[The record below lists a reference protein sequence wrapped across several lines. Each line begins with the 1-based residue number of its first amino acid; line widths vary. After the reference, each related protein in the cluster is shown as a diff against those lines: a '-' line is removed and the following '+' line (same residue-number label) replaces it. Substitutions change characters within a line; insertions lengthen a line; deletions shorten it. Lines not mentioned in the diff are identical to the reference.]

1 MKIGITQLL
10 IGGARKMDEWLP
22 KVKAAGYDCVEI
34 LMTDDGDLPYDFTA
48 QDIARIKDLSA
59 RHHVE
64 LVSMLTS
71 VSKRGSLSS
80 DDPADH
86 DRFVEVTR
94 KGLDAAVAL
103 GIDTILTIPG
113 GPSAAVRYDVA
124 YQRDVAGMRRVAA
137 YAEQAGVNLAIEYVW
152 NGMFLS
158 PLEMKRFLEEV
169 GSPRVGFY
177 MDPGNMAISSI
188 PEQWAEIL
196 APHLQKVHFK
206 DFRKV
211 FGESRFEWK
220 ALLDG
225 DVNYPRLMA
234 ALRGAGYD
242 GAVISEVDP
251 GLVRGA
257 ADAWDAHRITAEA
270 MRRILIM

>member
-34 LMTDDGDLPYDFTA
+34 LMTDNGDLPFDYA
-48 QDIARIKDLSA
+48 SKDIERIEELSA
-59 RHHVE
+59 RHRVE
-64 LVSMLTS
+64 LASMVTS

-80 DDPADH
+80 NDPAEH
-86 DRFVEVTR
+86 DRFVEVTHR
-94 KGLDAAVAL
+94 AIDAAAAL

-124 YQRDVAGMRRVAA
+124 YHRDVEGMRRVAP
-137 YAEQAGVNLAIEYVW
+137 YAERAGVNLAIEYVW

-158 PLEMKRFLEEV
+158 PLEMKRFLDEV
-169 GSPRVGFY
+169 GSPRIGFY
-177 MDPGNMAISSI
+177 MDPGNMAISSL

-196 APHLQKVHFK
+196 GPHIQKVHFK
-206 DFRKV
+206 DFRRI

-220 ALLDG
+220 ALLEG
-225 DVNYPRLMA
+225 DVDYPRFIA
-234 ALRGAGYD
+234 ALRDAGYD

-251 GLVRGA
+251 GLVKGP
-257 ADAWDAHRITAEA
+257 ADVWDAHRITADA
-270 MRRILIM
+270 MRKILAM

>member
-1 MKIGITQLL
+1 MEIGITQLL
-10 IGGARKMDEWLP
+10 LGGARQMDQWLP

-34 LMTDDGDLPYDFTA
+34 TMTDSGDLPLEYTGE
-48 QDIARIKDLSA
+48 DIDRIKALCRQHRVGLA
-59 RHHVE
+59 
-64 LVSMLTS
+64 SMVTS
-71 VSKRGSLSS
+71 VSRRGSLSS
-80 DDPADH
+80 DDSAERE
-86 DRFVEVTR
+86 RFVEVTHR
-94 KGLDAAVAL
+94 AIDAATAL

-113 GPSAAVRYDVA
+113 GPSASVRYDVA
-124 YQRDVAGMRRVAA
+124 YERDVAGMRRVAP
-137 YAEQAGVNLAIEYVW
+137 YAEKQGVNLAIEYVW

-158 PLEMKRFLEEV
+158 PLEMRRFCEEV
-169 GSPRVGFY
+169 GSARVGFY

-196 APHLQKVHFK
+196 GPHIQKVHFK
-206 DFRKV
+206 DFKRV
-211 FGESRFEWK
+211 FGESRFEWR

-234 ALRGAGYD
+234 ALREAGYD

-257 ADAWDAHRITAEA
+257 TDPWDAHRITSEA
-270 MRRILIM
+270 MRRILAM